1 MNSKQEKKRQNEMK
15 LLKFL
20 NPALEY
26 IFKIILKSRIQS
38 ILEKDLIINYP
49 RENKDQLIDLL
60 NYDNSKNPHNFEYN
74 IYIFFG
80 EAEKDYSKFIVE
92 NWKFKICTTNSQ
104 LNKLS
109 NDDKKKLLKK
119 LHIFTRSIQSIQSLL
134 PLNSLI
140 RDVANKNFDN
150 FFQAKLYKESN
161 IEMKLE
167 DDIKEEKKSLNIE
180 LKEEKYINIQLTI
193 NYYIRK
199 DILTHQ
205 DNLKKNYNEHCA
217 KCLKEKQEQKTIT
230 NLKNDIIN
238 TNNNNNNN
246 NELISNFSLI
256 FDDVSNDDELM
267 LSNVIQNS
275 MINKKEVLKIEDI
288 KRLKKEMKDKKK
300 LDLEKLYSSCFENLE
315 EIKITKNMDE
325 LLDISTIMNKE
336 KTALNN
342 VKYKF
347 NFLSQNQMIDEIY
360 KEIEGFE
367 IKDLMKFP
375 PKYKKD
381 NNNENLIINDYLN
394 NKDNKIENENISFK
408 DLVDDYY
415 EIKQIILDKN

>member
-1 MNSKQEKKRQNEMK
+1 MNSKQEKKRQNEIK
-15 LLKFL
+15 LLKFI
-20 NPALEY
+20 NPALEH
-26 IFKIILKSRIQS
+26 IFKLILKSRIQNIS
-38 ILEKDLIINYP
+38 DKDLIINYP

-92 NWKFKICTTNSQ
+92 NWKFKICTINSQ

-109 NDDKKKLLKK
+109 DYDKKKLLKK

-150 FFQAKLYKESN
+150 FFQAKIYKESN

-167 DDIKEEKKSLNIE
+167 DDIKEEKKSLNFE
-180 LKEEKYINIQLTI
+180 LKEDKYINIQLTI

-217 KCLKEKQEQKTIT
+217 KCLKEKQEQKTLS
-230 NLKNDIIN
+230 NLKNDIIKA
-238 TNNNNNNN
+238 NN
-246 NELISNFSLI
+246 NEINDNNSELNTNFSRI

-275 MINKKEVLKIEDI
+275 MINKKEVLKSEDI
-288 KRLKKEMKDKKK
+288 KRLKKEMKDKKN
-300 LDLEKLYSSCFENLE
+300 LNLEKLYSSCFDNIE
-315 EIKITKNMDE
+315 EIKITNNIDE

-347 NFLSQNQMIDEIY
+347 NFLNQNQMVDEIY

-367 IKDLMKFP
+367 IKDLIKFP
-375 PKYKKD
+375 PKYKKE
-381 NNNENLIINDYLN
+381 NNNEKLVN
-394 NKDNKIENENISFK
+394 NEIENENISFK

-415 EIKQIILDKN
+415 EIKQIFLDKN

>member
-1 MNSKQEKKRQNEMK
+1 MNSKQEKKRQNEIK
-15 LLKFL
+15 LLKFI
-20 NPALEY
+20 NPALEH
-26 IFKIILKSRIQS
+26 IFKLILKSRIQNIS
-38 ILEKDLIINYP
+38 DKDLIINYP

-92 NWKFKICTTNSQ
+92 NWKFKICTINSQ

-109 NDDKKKLLKK
+109 DYDKKKLLKK

-150 FFQAKLYKESN
+150 FFQAKIYKESN

-167 DDIKEEKKSLNIE
+167 DDIKEEKKSLNFE
-180 LKEEKYINIQLTI
+180 LKEDKYINIQLTI

-217 KCLKEKQEQKTIT
+217 KCLKEKQEQKTLS
-230 NLKNDIIN
+230 NLKNDIIKA
-238 TNNNNNNN
+238 NN
-246 NELISNFSLI
+246 NEINDVNSELNTNFSRI

-275 MINKKEVLKIEDI
+275 MINKKEVLKSEDI
-288 KRLKKEMKDKKK
+288 KRLKKEMKDKQN
-300 LDLEKLYSSCFENLE
+300 LNLEKLYSSCFDNIE
-315 EIKITKNMDE
+315 EIKITNNIDE

-347 NFLSQNQMIDEIY
+347 NFLNQNQMVDEIY

-367 IKDLMKFP
+367 IKDLIKFP
-375 PKYKKD
+375 PKYKKE
-381 NNNENLIINDYLN
+381 NNNEKLVN
-394 NKDNKIENENISFK
+394 NEIENENISFK

-415 EIKQIILDKN
+415 EIKQIFLDKN

>member
-1 MNSKQEKKRQNEMK
+1 MNSKQEKKRQNEIK
-15 LLKFL
+15 LLKFI

-26 IFKIILKSRIQS
+26 IFKLILKSRIQNIS
-38 ILEKDLIINYP
+38 DKDLIINYP

-60 NYDNSKNPHNFEYN
+60 NYDNSKNSHNFEYN

-92 NWKFKICTTNSQ
+92 NWKFKICTINSQ

-109 NDDKKKLLKK
+109 DYDKKKLLKK

-150 FFQAKLYKESN
+150 FFQAKIYKESN

-167 DDIKEEKKSLNIE
+167 DDIKEEKKSLNFE
-180 LKEEKYINIQLTI
+180 LKEDKYINIQLTI

-217 KCLKEKQEQKTIT
+217 KCLKEKQEQKTLS
-230 NLKNDIIN
+230 NLKNDIIKA
-238 TNNNNNNN
+238 NN
-246 NELISNFSLI
+246 NEINDNNSELNTNFSRI

-275 MINKKEVLKIEDI
+275 MINKKEVLKSEDI
-288 KRLKKEMKDKKK
+288 KRLKKEMKDKKN
-300 LDLEKLYSSCFENLE
+300 LNLEKLYSSCFDNIE
-315 EIKITKNMDE
+315 EIKITNNIDE

-347 NFLSQNQMIDEIY
+347 NFLNQNQMVDEIY

-367 IKDLMKFP
+367 IKDLIKFP
-375 PKYKKD
+375 PKYKKE
-381 NNNENLIINDYLN
+381 NNNEKLVN
-394 NKDNKIENENISFK
+394 NEIENENISFK

-415 EIKQIILDKN
+415 EIKQIFLDKN

>member
-1 MNSKQEKKRQNEMK
+1 MNSKQEKKRQNEIK
-15 LLKFL
+15 LLKFI

-26 IFKIILKSRIQS
+26 IFKLILKSRIQNIS
-38 ILEKDLIINYP
+38 DKDLIINYP

-92 NWKFKICTTNSQ
+92 NWKFKICTINSQ

-109 NDDKKKLLKK
+109 DYDKKKLLKK

-150 FFQAKLYKESN
+150 FFQAKIYKESN

-167 DDIKEEKKSLNIE
+167 DDIKEEKKSLNFE
-180 LKEEKYINIQLTI
+180 LKEDKYINIQLTI

-217 KCLKEKQEQKTIT
+217 KCLKEKQEQKTLS
-230 NLKNDIIN
+230 NLKNDIIKA
-238 TNNNNNNN
+238 NN
-246 NELISNFSLI
+246 NEINDNNSELNTNFSRI

-275 MINKKEVLKIEDI
+275 MINKKEVLKSEDI
-288 KRLKKEMKDKKK
+288 KRLKKEMKDKKN
-300 LDLEKLYSSCFENLE
+300 LNLEKLYSSCFDNIE
-315 EIKITKNMDE
+315 EIKITNNIDE

-347 NFLSQNQMIDEIY
+347 NFLNQNQMVDEIY

-367 IKDLMKFP
+367 IKDLIKFP
-375 PKYKKD
+375 PKYKKE
-381 NNNENLIINDYLN
+381 NNNEKLVN
-394 NKDNKIENENISFK
+394 NEIENENISFK

-415 EIKQIILDKN
+415 EIKQIFLDKN

>member
-1 MNSKQEKKRQNEMK
+1 MNSKQEKKRQNEIK
-15 LLKFL
+15 LLKFI
-20 NPALEY
+20 NPALEH
-26 IFKIILKSRIQS
+26 IFKLILKSRIQNIS
-38 ILEKDLIINYP
+38 DKDLIINYP

-92 NWKFKICTTNSQ
+92 NWKFKICTINSQ

-109 NDDKKKLLKK
+109 DYDKKKLLKK

-150 FFQAKLYKESN
+150 FFQAKIYKESN

-167 DDIKEEKKSLNIE
+167 DDIKEEKKSLNFE
-180 LKEEKYINIQLTI
+180 LKEDKYINIQLTI

-217 KCLKEKQEQKTIT
+217 KCLKEKQEQKTLS
-230 NLKNDIIN
+230 NLKNDIIKA
-238 TNNNNNNN
+238 NN
-246 NELISNFSLI
+246 NEINDVNSELNTNFSRI

-275 MINKKEVLKIEDI
+275 MINKKEVLKSEDI
-288 KRLKKEMKDKKK
+288 KRLKKEMKDKKN
-300 LDLEKLYSSCFENLE
+300 LNLEKLYSSCFDNIE
-315 EIKITKNMDE
+315 EIKITNNIDE

-347 NFLSQNQMIDEIY
+347 NFLNQNQMVDEIY

-367 IKDLMKFP
+367 IKDLIKFP
-375 PKYKKD
+375 PKYKKE
-381 NNNENLIINDYLN
+381 NNNEKLVN
-394 NKDNKIENENISFK
+394 NEIENENISFK

-415 EIKQIILDKN
+415 EIKQIFLDKN

>member
-1 MNSKQEKKRQNEMK
+1 MNSKQEKKRQNEIK
-15 LLKFL
+15 LLKFI

-26 IFKIILKSRIQS
+26 IFKLILKSRIQNIS
-38 ILEKDLIINYP
+38 DKDLIINYP

-109 NDDKKKLLKK
+109 DYDKKKLLKK

-167 DDIKEEKKSLNIE
+167 DDIKQEKKSLNFE
-180 LKEEKYINIQLTI
+180 LKEDKYINIQLTI

-217 KCLKEKQEQKTIT
+217 KFLKEKQEQKTLS
-230 NLKNDIIN
+230 NLKNDIIKA
-238 TNNNNNNN
+238 NN
-246 NELISNFSLI
+246 NEINDINSELNTNFSRI

-275 MINKKEVLKIEDI
+275 MINKKEVLKSEDI
-288 KRLKKEMKDKKK
+288 KRLKKEMKDKQN
-300 LDLEKLYSSCFENLE
+300 LNLEKLYSSCFDNIK
-315 EIKITKNMDE
+315 EIKIANNIDE

-347 NFLSQNQMIDEIY
+347 NFLNQNQMVDEIY

-367 IKDLMKFP
+367 IKDLIKFP
-375 PKYKKD
+375 PKYKKE
-381 NNNENLIINDYLN
+381 NNNEKLVN
-394 NKDNKIENENISFK
+394 NEIENENISFK

-415 EIKQIILDKN
+415 EIKQIFLDKN